1 MDPGRVFPLYF
12 ILATLSLVRPSDG
25 QDNKNVTAEPGQNE
39 VTLPC
44 VGVETKPVM
53 AVEWWRMDLGEQEY
67 VLRHRDGQLDDE
79 NQHPSFKDRVS
90 LLDGEVK
97 KADVSLVLR
106 NVTAD
111 DEGTYECWVIQRGMD
126 GSNPDR
132 KLIRTVYLGVA
143 PPPGNQ
149 DGSRKQETK
158 DEPSPG
164 HIGLI
169 AAVVF
174 LVLFICTSGLVL
186 LCIRLAVR
194 KTIQTQGTGSS
205 II

>member
-25 QDNKNVTAEPGQNE
+25 QDYKNVTAEPGQNQ
-39 VTLPC
+39 VILPC
-44 VGVETKPVM
+44 VSVDTEPVM
-53 AVEWWRMDLGEQEY
+53 AVEWGRTDLAEQEY

-90 LLDGEVK
+90 LLDGQVK
-97 KADVSLVLR
+97 TADVSLVLR

-111 DEGTYECWVIQRGMD
+111 DEGTYECWVFQRGMD

-149 DGSRKQETK
+149 DGSRKQEIK

-186 LCIRLAVR
+186 LCIRLVAR

-205 II
+205 VI